1 MGLLSG
7 RTLLN
12 LFSNGISLTTVLLIA
27 HDYQDHLVCL
37 HHMLTIITGHSHIT
51 KIIVGRFI
59 LLLHLSVEFFSCEQ
73 LKRSQRAKSRVK
85 LAKEEFTS
93 TCILSLHRSSADGA
107 GGVAENQQWDWQHS
121 HFGNWVIPKDMQG
134 WKTERPAYP
143 RLEAVFVEIMGGI
156 AGKKLDLE
164 YNG

>member
-12 LFSNGISLTTVLLIA
+12 LFSNGISLITLLLIA

-51 KIIVGRFI
+51 KIIVGRFS
-59 LLLHLSVEFFSCEQ
+59 LLLHLSVEFFSYEQ
-73 LKRSQRAKSRVK
+73 LKRSQRAKSRV
-85 LAKEEFTS
+85 S
-93 TCILSLHRSSADGA
+93 CILSLHRSSADGA

-121 HFGNWVIPKDMQG
+121 HFGNWVISKDMQG

>member
-7 RTLLN
+7 RTLLT
-12 LFSNGISLTTVLLIA
+12 LFSNGISLTTLLLTA

-51 KIIVGRFI
+51 KIIVGRFS

-73 LKRSQRAKSRVK
+73 WKRSQRAKSRVK

-107 GGVAENQQWDWQHS
+107 GGVAENQQWVWQQS
-121 HFGNWVIPKDMQG
+121 HYGNWVISKDMQTWYEKLKDLRVQIHG
-134 WKTERPAYP
+134 F
-143 RLEAVFVEIMGGI
+143 EAVFVEIMGGI
-156 AGKKLDLE
+156 AGKK
-164 YNG
+164 